1 MFDIITSLTKPEALA
16 SILVA
21 VAVFGTMLTMF
32 MPYLQGNKLET
43 RLKSV
48 SMQREKLRKQSRAAL
63 EQKKGLRRK
72 DDSAIGEIS
81 SRLNLAKALE
91 DPNLQDTLN
100 KAGMR
105 GPGPV
110 SAFYFARMTLPFV
123 GMLVVFVTVFFV
135 NDFGMQPMMKYGSI
149 LFGAAAG
156 FYAPNIYVSNLAQQR
171 QQSIMRAFPD
181 ALDMLL
187 ICVESGMSIEL
198 GFHKVSQEIGS
209 ASPELAEE
217 FGLTVAELSY
227 LPERRQAYDNLAKRT
242 GHEGVKSVCMAL
254 GQAERYGTPLGDAL
268 RVMAKENRDLRMAEA
283 EKKAAALPAKL
294 TVPMI
299 VFFLPVL
306 FLVVLGPAYIKY
318 QKMSSENEAAPA
330 VTKERRGSDRRAAV
344 NGLAGVDPRVEV
356 RIQA

>member
-1 MFDIITSLTKPEALA
+1 VYDIVLSLMNPEALA

-21 VAVFGTMLTMF
+21 VAVFGTALTVF
-32 MPYLQGNKLET
+32 MPYLQGNRLET

-63 EQKKGLRRK
+63 ESRKGLRRK
-72 DDSAIGEIS
+72 DDSKIGEIS
-81 SRLNLAKALE
+81 SKLNLAKALE
-91 DPNLQDTLN
+91 DPNLQDLLN

-110 SAFYFARMTLPFV
+110 SVFYFARMTMPFI
-123 GMLVVFVTVFFV
+123 GALLVFLYVFFV
-135 NDFGMQPMMKYGSI
+135 NDLGLSPMMKYGS
-149 LFGAAAG
+149 LMFGAAAG
-156 FYAPNIYVSNLAQQR
+156 FYAPNIYVSNLAAKR
-171 QQSIMRAFPD
+171 QKSLMRAFPD

-187 ICVESGMSIEL
+187 ICVEAGMSIEL

-217 FGLTVAELSY
+217 FALTVAELSY
-227 LPERRQAYDNLAKRT
+227 LPERRQAYENLAKRT
-242 GHEGVKSVCMAL
+242 GHEGVKAVCMAL

-268 RVMAKENRDLRMAEA
+268 RIMAKENREMRMSEA

-299 VFFLPVL
+299 LFFLPVL
-306 FLVVLGPAYIKY
+306 FLVVLGPAYIKF
-318 QKMSSENEAAPA
+318 QKMQKKSDSLPA
-330 VTKERRGSDRRAAV
+330 LAQDGTNDRRSD
-344 NGLAGVDPRVEV
+344 AGHLSEDGYPVEV
-356 RIQA
+356 RILA